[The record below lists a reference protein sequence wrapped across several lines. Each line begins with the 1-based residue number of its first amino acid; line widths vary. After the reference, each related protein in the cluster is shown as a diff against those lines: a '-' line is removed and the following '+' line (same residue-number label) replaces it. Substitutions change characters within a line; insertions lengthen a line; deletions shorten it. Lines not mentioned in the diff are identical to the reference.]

1 MIARYPMIVVRAQTK
16 FICQLFA
23 VGVLFTLAEGCSTTS
38 STFPTLQTMLINASS
53 QFPAIWKLVTAAAYL
68 MGVAFIL
75 RGVYQLK
82 VYGDLRTM
90 MSTQTNLKQ
99 TLIVLI
105 VGTVL
110 MYIPTAFRSA
120 MMSTFG
126 TTVPE
131 AIPYQSQGDIS
142 GEAMNAIMKFVQ
154 LIGIISFI
162 RGWIYLTHASN
173 PGGHSSFGKGITHI
187 IGGLL
192 AVNIEGTKEALQA
205 TTGVI
210 S

>member
-1 MIARYPMIVVRAQTK
+1 MMEVRTQTK

-23 VGVLFTLAEGCSTTS
+23 VGVLFTLAAGCSSNANS
-38 STFPTLQTMLINASS
+38 SFPTLQTMIINASS

-68 MGVAFIL
+68 MGIAFIL

-110 MYIPTAFRSA
+110 MYIPTAFQSA
-120 MMSTFG
+120 MVSTFG
-126 TTVPE
+126 TSVPDV
-131 AIPYQSQGDIS
+131 IPYKAEGEIS
-142 GEAMNAIMKFVQ
+142 AQAMNAIMKFVQ

-162 RGWIYLTHASN
+162 RGWVQLTHASQ
-173 PGGHSSFGKGITHI
+173 GGHSSFGKGITHI

-192 AVNIEGTKEALQA
+192 AVNIEGTRNALEA
-205 TTGVI
+205 TVGVV